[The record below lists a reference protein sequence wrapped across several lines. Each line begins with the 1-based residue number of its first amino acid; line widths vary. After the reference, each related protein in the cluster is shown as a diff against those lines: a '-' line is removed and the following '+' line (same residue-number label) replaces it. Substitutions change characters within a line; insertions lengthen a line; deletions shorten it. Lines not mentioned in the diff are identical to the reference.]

1 MRTYL
6 FENYKRAPIE
16 FVKAEGSYLIDSEGK
31 VYLDFSSGIGVTN
44 LGFHPQVQQAL
55 IQQAGRIWHSPNL
68 YLSSLQEQVS
78 QELAGSYDYLAFFCN
93 SGAEAN
99 EAAIKLARKATGK
112 QGFITFQQSFHGRTF
127 GAMAA
132 TGQDKIKEGF
142 GDGVPHFSYAVYNDL
157 ASVEKLV
164 NQDTAAVMLELV
176 QGESGV
182 RPAEAA
188 FVKDLADVC
197 QQEGILLIV
206 DEVQTGMGRTGQLYS
221 FEHYGIIPD
230 IVTLAKGLAN
240 GLPVGALLGKSSLA
254 PAFGP
259 GSHGSTFGGNK
270 LAMAAALETLHIMKE
285 AGFMEEVR
293 SKSAILLEQ
302 LQLAFQDHPKISAV
316 RGLGMM
322 IGIETSASLSKI
334 VEAAR
339 QKGLIILTAG
349 ENVIR
354 LLPPLT
360 ISREEIQQG
369 ITVLKE
375 VFSEVDE

>member
-1 MRTYL
+1 MTYL

-31 VYLDFSSGIGVTN
+31 AYLDFSSGIGVTN

-68 YLSSLQEQVS
+68 YLSSLQEQVA

-112 QGFITFQQSFHGRTF
+112 QGIITFQQSFHGRTF

-157 ASVEKLV
+157 ASVEDLF
-164 NQDTAAVMLELV
+164 NQDTAAVMLELI

-182 RPAEAA
+182 RPAEAT
-188 FVKDLADVC
+188 FVKDLADFC
-197 QQEGILLIV
+197 QQKGILLIV

-221 FEHYGIIPD
+221 FEHYGIVPD

-240 GLPVGALLGKSSLA
+240 GLPAGALLGKSSLA
-254 PAFGP
+254 SALGP

-285 AGFMEEVR
+285 AGFLEEVR

-322 IGIETSASLSKI
+322 IGIETSASLSRL

-369 ITVLKE
+369 IAILKE
-375 VFSEVDE
+375 VFSQVDE

>member
-1 MRTYL
+1 MTYL

-31 VYLDFSSGIGVTN
+31 TYLDFSSGIGVTN

-68 YLSSLQEQVS
+68 YLSSLQEQVA

-112 QGFITFQQSFHGRTF
+112 QGIITFQQSFHGRTF

-182 RPAEAA
+182 RPAEVA
-188 FVKDLADVC
+188 FVKDLADLC
-197 QQEGILLIV
+197 RREEILLIV

-240 GLPVGALLGKSSLA
+240 GLPAGALLGKSSLA

-285 AGFMEEVR
+285 AGFLEEVR
-293 SKSAILLEQ
+293 SKSAILMEQ
-302 LQLAFQDHPKISAV
+302 LQLAFQNHPKISSV

-322 IGIETSASLSKI
+322 IGIETSASLSRL

>member
-1 MRTYL
+1 MTYL

-31 VYLDFSSGIGVTN
+31 TYLDFSSGIGVTN
-44 LGFHPQVQQAL
+44 LGFQPQVQQAL

-68 YLSSLQEQVS
+68 YLSSLQEQVA

-112 QGFITFQQSFHGRTF
+112 QGIITFQQSFHGRTF

-188 FVKDLADVC
+188 FVKDLADFC
-197 QQEGILLIV
+197 RREEILLIV

-240 GLPVGALLGKSSLA
+240 GLPSGALLGKSSLA

-285 AGFMEEVR
+285 AGFLEEVR
-293 SKSAILLEQ
+293 SKSDILLEQ
-302 LQLAFQDHPKISAV
+302 LQLAFQNHPKISAV

-369 ITVLKE
+369 IAILKE

>member
-1 MRTYL
+1 MTYL

-31 VYLDFSSGIGVTN
+31 AYLDFSSGIGVTN

-55 IQQAGRIWHSPNL
+55 LQQAGRIWHSPNL
-68 YLSSLQEQVS
+68 YLSSLQEQVA
-78 QELAGSYDYLAFFCN
+78 QELAVSYNYLAFFCN

-112 QGFITFQQSFHGRTF
+112 QGIITFQQSFHGRTF

-132 TGQDKIKEGF
+132 TGQDKIKKGF

-182 RPAEAA
+182 RPAEVT
-188 FVKDLADVC
+188 FVKNLADFC
-197 QQEGILLIV
+197 RREEILLIV

-302 LQLAFQDHPKISAV
+302 LQFAFQDHPKISAV

-369 ITVLKE
+369 IAVLKE
-375 VFSEVDE
+375 VFYEVDE

>member
-1 MRTYL
+1 MTYL

-16 FVKAEGSYLIDSEGK
+16 FVKAAGSYLIDNEGK
-31 VYLDFSSGIGVTN
+31 AYLDFSSGIGVTN

-55 IQQAGRIWHSPNL
+55 IQQIGRIWHSPNL
-68 YLSSLQEQVS
+68 YLSSLQEQVA

-112 QGFITFQQSFHGRTF
+112 QGVITFQQSFHGRTF

-132 TGQDKIKEGF
+132 TGQDKIKKGF

-157 ASVEKLV
+157 ASVEDLV
-164 NQDTAAVMLELV
+164 NQDTAAIMLELI

-188 FVKDLADVC
+188 FVKDLADFC
-197 QQEGILLIV
+197 QQEGLLLIV

-240 GLPVGALLGKSSLA
+240 GLPAGALLGKSSLA

-270 LAMAAALETLHIMKE
+270 LAMATALETLHIMKE
-285 AGFMEEVR
+285 TGFMEEVR

-302 LQLAFQDHPKISAV
+302 LQLAFKDHPKISAV

-322 IGIETSASLSKI
+322 IGIETSAGLSRL

-369 ITVLKE
+369 IAILKE

>member
-1 MRTYL
+1 MTYL

-31 VYLDFSSGIGVTN
+31 AYLDFSSGIGVTN

-68 YLSSLQEQVS
+68 YLSSLQEQVA

-112 QGFITFQQSFHGRTF
+112 QGIITFQQSFHGRTF

-188 FVKDLADVC
+188 FVKDLADFC
-197 QQEGILLIV
+197 QREEILLIV

-285 AGFMEEVR
+285 AGFLEEVR
-293 SKSAILLEQ
+293 SKSAILMEQ
-302 LQLAFQDHPKISAV
+302 LQLAFQDYPKVSAV

-369 ITVLKE
+369 IAILKE

>member
-1 MRTYL
+1 MTYL

-31 VYLDFSSGIGVTN
+31 AYLDFSSGIGVTN

-68 YLSSLQEQVS
+68 YLSSLQEQVA

-112 QGFITFQQSFHGRTF
+112 QGIITFQQSFHGRTF

-188 FVKDLADVC
+188 FVKDLDDFC
-197 QQEGILLIV
+197 RREEILLIV

-240 GLPVGALLGKSSLA
+240 GLPAGALLGKSSLA

-285 AGFMEEVR
+285 VGFLEEVR

-302 LQLAFQDHPKISAV
+302 LQLAFQNHPKISAV

-322 IGIETSASLSKI
+322 IGIETSVSLSRL

-369 ITVLKE
+369 IAILKE
-375 VFSEVDE
+375 VFSELDE